1 MTDLNMD
8 KATDLASNEYSDDDT
23 KARLLQVA
31 EWLELD
37 APPIT
42 YEDGSILLDD
52 ALMAWC
58 NAGGVS
64 LDWVFCGHA
73 KLMALAYQREHERE
87 RPFRELLRGFD
98 AVEQGF
104 LVEALEA
111 DRAGTASLKDALE
124 VFKGKVEEHRASNNQ
139 TAVN

>member
-1 MTDLNMD
+1 MTDLNTA
-8 KATDLASNEYSDDDT
+8 KTTDLTKNEYSDDDA

-37 APPIT
+37 TPPIS

-64 LDWVFCGHA
+64 LDWVFCGNA
-73 KLMALAYQREHERE
+73 KLMALAYQEKFERE
-87 RPFRELLRGFD
+87 RPFHELLRGFD

-111 DRAGTASLKDALE
+111 DRAGTLSLKDALE
-124 VFKGKVEEHRASNNQ
+124 VFKGKVEEHRASSNQ

>member
-1 MTDLNMD
+1 MSQNNPAPGNDTGLP
-8 KATDLASNEYSDDDT
+8 EYNDDET
-23 KARLLQVA
+23 RARLMQVA

-37 APPIT
+37 APPIS

-64 LDWVFCGHA
+64 LDWVFCGNA
-73 KLMALAYQREHERE
+73 KLMALAYQEKFERE
-87 RPFRELLRGFD
+87 RPFHELLRGFD

-124 VFKGKVEEHRASNNQ
+124 VFKGKVEEHRAS
-139 TAVN
+139 A

>member
-1 MTDLNMD
+1 MSQNNPAPGNDTGLSKYN
-8 KATDLASNEYSDDDT
+8 DDD
-23 KARLLQVA
+23 ARARFMQVA

-37 APPIT
+37 TPPIS

-64 LDWVFCGHA
+64 LDWVFCGNA
-73 KLMALAYQREHERE
+73 KLMALAYQREHQRE

-111 DRAGTASLKDALE
+111 DRAGTVSLKDALE
-124 VFKGKVEEHRASNNQ
+124 VFKGKVEEHRAN
-139 TAVN
+139 A